1 MKNQEYISIV
11 NVYPYSKWIGF
22 TLCLLLGI
30 FGAHKYYERKLGW
43 GILYTLTFGLFGVG
57 VLVDLIHYLS
67 MPSPYYKLKEN
78 KQNLPI

>member
-1 MKNQEYISIV
+1 MKNNEFTSIV

-22 TLCLLLGI
+22 SLCLFLGI

-43 GILYTLTFGLFGVG
+43 GILYTLTFGVLGIGVFI
-57 VLVDLIHYLS
+57 DLIHYLR
-67 MPSPYYKLKEN
+67 MPSPYYKLKEE